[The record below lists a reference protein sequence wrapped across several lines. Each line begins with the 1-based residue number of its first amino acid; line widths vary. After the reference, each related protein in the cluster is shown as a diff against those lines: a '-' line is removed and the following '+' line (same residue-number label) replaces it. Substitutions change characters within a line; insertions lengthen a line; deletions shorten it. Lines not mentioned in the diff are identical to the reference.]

1 MTLMLLMVVEIGD
14 ALAIGFALGRIWQI
28 RYDLEEQR
36 AVGFTAPPI
45 ARIPQP
51 RSLALG
57 RSL

>member
-1 MTLMLLMVVEIGD
+1 MTLMLLVVEIGD

-28 RYDLEEQR
+28 RYDLKQQR

-51 RSLALG
+51 
-57 RSL
+57 